1 MAVREKGVEARMTET
16 EAIRQNYELG
26 VMAGEAREQQ
36 RIIKLFESRSQCSP
50 IRGHD
55 WNGDCYCEHIALIKG
70 EK

>member
-1 MAVREKGVEARMTET
+1 MTET

-36 RIIKLFESRSQCSP
+36 RIIKLLEGALVIRENLSESWDF
-50 IRGHD
+50 G
-55 WNGDCYCEHIALIKG
+55 YTAALEDSIVRIKG

>member
-1 MAVREKGVEARMTET
+1 MTET

-36 RIIKLFESRSQCSP
+36 RINKLLEAEMKRLKEWTDYP
-50 IRGHD
+50 AINALMNIRA
-55 WNGDCYCEHIALIKG
+55 ALIKG

>member
-1 MAVREKGVEARMTET
+1 MTET

-36 RIIKLFESRSQCSP
+36 RIIALLPAFFKALP
-50 IRGHD
+50 
-55 WNGDCYCEHIALIKG
+55 NGNLVDNLSAVIKG

>member
-1 MAVREKGVEARMTET
+1 MTET

-36 RIIKLFESRSQCSP
+36 RIIKLLEAECERPQDPKWSHYRES
-50 IRGHD
+50 
-55 WNGDCYCEHIALIKG
+55 CYCGAIDLIKG